1 MRLIKLNL
9 CFYLLGKGK
18 HESQPWTKQQ
28 QIFWNFKGQPDISL
42 KAQATLM
49 AKCFVQGLQ
58 HVFYQ
63 IRIAHANEFSET
75 NGIAI
80 TVCALHFNCQ
90 TKDGNKAEAHIKLD

>member
-1 MRLIKLNL
+1 
-9 CFYLLGKGK
+9 
-18 HESQPWTKQQ
+18 
-28 QIFWNFKGQPDISL
+28 
-42 KAQATLM
+42 M